1 MKLKTDQE
9 LLEIVRRN
17 YQEIAA
23 DFNTTRK
30 KEIWP
35 KIRELAEFVPDKSKI
50 LDVGCGNGR
59 LLEALTNKQINY
71 LGVDNSPAL
80 IKIAQTNYPS
90 NNFKVHDLLNLSRLS
105 ENNFDYIFC
114 LAVLQHIPG
123 RELRL
128 QALKEMKSKLAPNGQ
143 LIISVWNLWKN
154 TKYRTLLFKNY
165 WLKITGRNNLGFND
179 LLFSW
184 KNSRGEK
191 TSERYYH
198 AFTKKELKK
207 LVRLANLKPQKLE
220 RDRHNYWY
228 ILKTRRKFASGSKKG
243 S

>member
-9 LLEIVRRN
+9 LLELVRRN
-17 YQEIAA
+17 YQEIAT
-23 DFNTTRK
+23 DFDATRK

-35 KIRELAEFVPDKSKI
+35 KIRELADSVPANSKI

-59 LLEALTNKQINY
+59 LLEALTSKQINY
-71 LGVDNSPAL
+71 LGVDNSSAL
-80 IKIAQTNYPS
+80 IKIARTNYPS
-90 NNFKVHDLLNLSRLS
+90 NDFKVHDILELGQLS

-114 LAVLQHIPG
+114 LAVIQHIPG
-123 RELRL
+123 RKLRL
-128 QALKEMKSKLAPNGQ
+128 QALQEMKAKLAFNGQ

-154 TKYRTLLFKNY
+154 KKYRILLFKNY
-165 WLKITGRNNLGFND
+165 WLKITGRNGLGFND

-207 LVRLANLKPQKLE
+207 LARLAGLKIQKLE
-220 RDRHNYWY
+220 RDKYNYWY
-228 ILKTRRKFASGSKKG
+228 ILE
-243 S
+243 